1 LEVVYVTPSPPD
13 RSKLRPAA
21 NVLVVLVLLAA
32 VAPFIAYA
40 VPQVV
45 GADHGLVVLSGSME
59 PAMSP
64 GDAVI
69 VKEAPASEI
78 EERDIITFQRS
89 GSDTPTTHR
98 VVEIQQTEDG
108 VAYVTKGDAV
118 GQPDQGLVPH
128 DRVVGEVIFV
138 IPFIGYV
145 IKFASTQFGFLA
157 LVLTPMVLFVLS
169 ELWELAKS
177 IRSPETSPDAT
188 TSDEPPTAA
197 AATTADSD
205 AETATGDS
213 GGFTLTRSS
222 VQLLLLLVGLYVP
235 YSAYVAYTTRE
246 AWSIGVAT
254 ATVITFL
261 FCLVAYVAMRGSSDS
276 TTKTSDPADGVV
288 RRGELPEQASE
299 RKRILF
305 DSVESL
311 IQMAIDRDDQVIY
324 DEEENTYYMDQGDAL
339 YLHWS
344 GLKADGG
351 TDVTEENA
359 PTTTEKSME
368 GKAT

>member
-1 LEVVYVTPSPPD
+1 MTPSLPD
-13 RSKLRPAA
+13 RSKLGLAA
-21 NVLVVLVLLAA
+21 NVLVVLVLIAA
-32 VAPFIAYA
+32 VAPFVVYA
-40 VPQVV
+40 APQVV

-59 PAMSP
+59 PTMSP

-78 EERDIITFQRS
+78 EKQDIITFQRP

-98 VVEIQQTEDG
+98 VAEVQQTEDG
-108 VAYVTKGDAV
+108 VAYVTEGDALE
-118 GQPDQGLVPH
+118 QPDQGLVPH

-145 IKFASTQFGFLA
+145 IKFASTQLGFLA
-157 LVLTPMVLFVLS
+157 LVLTPMALFVLS

-177 IRSPETSPDAT
+177 IRSPETPSDAT
-188 TSDEPPTAA
+188 TGNEPSTAA
-197 AATTADSD
+197 TATAADSD
-205 AETATGDS
+205 GETAADDS

-246 AWSIGVAT
+246 AWSIGVAA
-254 ATVITFL
+254 ATIITFL
-261 FCLVAYVAMRGSSDS
+261 FCLVVYVAMRGSSGGP
-276 TTKTSDPADGVV
+276 TTKTSDSADGVV

-311 IQMAIDRDDQVIY
+311 IQMAIDRDDQVVY
-324 DEEENTYYMDQGDAL
+324 DTEENTYYMDQGDAL
-339 YLHWS
+339 YLHWTEPET
-344 GLKADGG
+344 DGG
-351 TDVTEENA
+351 TDANKEDA
-359 PTTTEKSME
+359 PDTTGTSME

>member
-1 LEVVYVTPSPPD
+1 MTPSLPD
-13 RSKLRPAA
+13 RSKLRLAA
-21 NVLVVLVLLAA
+21 NVLVVLVLIAA

-69 VKEAPASEI
+69 VKEAPPSEI
-78 EERDIITFQRS
+78 EEQDIITFQRP
-89 GSDTPTTHR
+89 GIDTPTTHR
-98 VVEIQQTEDG
+98 VAEVQQTEDG
-108 VAYVTKGDAV
+108 VAYVTQGDALE
-118 GQPDQGLVPH
+118 QPDQGLVPH

-145 IKFASTQFGFLA
+145 IKFAGTQLGFLA
-157 LVLTPMVLFVLS
+157 LVLTPMALFVLS

-188 TSDEPPTAA
+188 TSDEPPTAEP
-197 AATTADSD
+197 ATTAEGD
-205 AETATGDS
+205 AETAAGDS

-254 ATVITFL
+254 ATTIAFL
-261 FCLVAYVAMRGSSDS
+261 FCFVIYVAMRGSSDGS
-276 TTKTSDPADGVV
+276 TTKTSGSADGVV

-311 IQMAIDRDDQVIY
+311 IQMAIDRDDQIVY
-324 DEEENTYYMDQGDAL
+324 DAEENTYYMDQGDAL
-339 YLHWS
+339 YLHWTEPET
-344 GLKADGG
+344 DGG
-351 TDVTEENA
+351 TDVTEEDA
-359 PTTTEKSME
+359 SDTTEKPME
-368 GKAT
+368 DKAT